1 MRITEITVFTY
12 DVKYNSGTYIMSG
25 GRSVSS
31 QRSLVVRLRTDDDGL
46 EGWAESAP
54 LGGAYLPSFFNGE
67 LAALKELSPH
77 VLGLD
82 PRFPAAVGA
91 VMDGILMSG
100 IAAKSVIDIACWD
113 ILGKAAGLPT
123 SVLLGGRLEKE
134 LCGFSVISMGDP
146 AASVEQAR
154 AEVDK
159 GAKAMQVKT
168 GDDPLTDAR
177 RVAAIREDLS
187 DSVDI
192 WVDANGGWNLSQA
205 LTFARALP
213 QGMTVA
219 IEQPRATLADSAEVG
234 RRTGLPIVLD
244 ESIVTLNDL
253 VTAHALGITG
263 VNIKSSRVGGFTKA
277 RTIRDVAVALNM
289 IVTLDDTWGC
299 ALTTAQNMQMAAST
313 PQKNMTAVDL
323 FVEWTNPLIAEI
335 PRLKGDG
342 NISATELPG
351 NGFGAVDV
359 AFLGE
364 PIFEIKA

>member
-12 DVKYNSGTYIMSG
+12 DVKYNSGMYIMFG

-31 QRSLVVRLRTDDDGL
+31 QWSLVVRLRTDDDGL

-100 IAAKSVIDIACWD
+100 IAAKSVIDIA
-113 ILGKAAGLPT
+113 
-123 SVLLGGRLEKE
+123 S
-134 LCGFSVISMGDP
+134 
-146 AASVEQAR
+146 SVEQAR

-177 RVAAIREDLS
+177 RVAAIREALPA
-187 DSVDI
+187 SVDI

-219 IEQPRATLADSAEVG
+219 IEQPCATLADSAEVG

-244 ESIVTLNDL
+244 EYIVTLNDL

-313 PQKNMTAVDL
+313 PQKQMRAVD
-323 FVEWTNPLIAEI
+323 FFTEWTNPLIAEI

-359 AFLGE
+359 ALLGE